1 MPMDEQRPFVDGVS
15 PRKPDPSFMT
25 GDPMKLEPVKP
36 SSLLKK
42 IITFTLIAGVLFIG
56 VAAWWMFS
64 GSGKSLS
71 VEVLAPSRLQSGV
84 PVEISVAMNNDS
96 GSDLKDA
103 QVSLALSDGLI
114 FVGLPGRRTVENR
127 SIGSLKG
134 AALTKETFA
143 VMATGADNTIL
154 TVKASVSYVP
164 GALSSRFEKTITKEL
179 VIGEPG
185 VELSVSP
192 PTKVFGSEE
201 FKTEITYRNVSG
213 VAFSGTQIQ
222 LTYPAGFTFTSA
234 SRPAIDE
241 ANRTWSIDALRP
253 GDTGTLSISGYL
265 VGQDNENFEL
275 KVAAVAPIGESTY
288 EIAKQSAI
296 VSLQPS
302 PLSIQIETLP
312 EATAV
317 FGPGDTVRYRL
328 NYANNTNI
336 GLRDVIVRARI
347 VGEMF
352 DLRTLKS
359 TGALRATDSTIIWN
373 ASHVPAFSNLLPRDS
388 GALEFSLQLKPTYP
402 ISRLSSK
409 NYSLSVYAE
418 IESPTVPANVAATK
432 TLGVAQRTNKVRGE
446 LLFSSLGFYRDAS
459 SGIVNNGI
467 FPPKVGEPT
476 QFTIHWVLKNTS
488 TDVEK
493 IRAHAFLGPN
503 VRYTGLFKTTIAST
517 TVAYN
522 ERTQEMTW
530 EIGKLQA
537 TRGILS
543 DAPTLVFQVE
553 LTPGASQVQTTPE
566 IVQAAEITYT
576 DLFTGEARRGMAK
589 EITTRLPDDP
599 TVFGGDRS
607 IRE

>member
-1 MPMDEQRPFVDGVS
+1 
-15 PRKPDPSFMT
+15 MT
-25 GDPMKLEPVKP
+25 GEPQRLEPEKP
-36 SSLLKK
+36 ASMLKK
-42 IITFTLIAGVLFIG
+42 IIAFTLIAGVLFVG

-64 GSGKSLS
+64 GSGKSLG
-71 VEVLAPSRLQSGV
+71 VDILAPARLQSGV
-84 PVEISVAMNNDS
+84 PVEIAVAMSNDS

-103 QVSLALSDGLI
+103 QVSLSLPDGLI

-127 SIGSLKG
+127 SVGSLKG
-134 AALTKETFA
+134 DALTKATFS
-143 VMATGADNTIL
+143 VMATGAVNTVL
-154 TVKASVSYVP
+154 TIKASVSYVP

-179 VIGEPG
+179 VVGEPG
-185 VELSVSP
+185 VELSISP

-201 FKTEITYRNVSG
+201 FKAEITYRNTSEQ
-213 VAFSGTQIQ
+213 AFTGTQIQ
-222 LTYPAGFTFTSA
+222 LTYPAGFTFTRA
-234 SRPAIDE
+234 SREATDE
-241 ANRTWSIDALRP
+241 TNRTWSIDSLRP
-253 GDTGTLSISGYL
+253 GDTGSLSISGYL
-265 VGQDNENFEL
+265 VGQDNENFEF
-275 KVAAVAPIGESTY
+275 KVAAVAPIGESNY
-288 EIAKQSAI
+288 EIAKQSA
-296 VSLQPS
+296 VVALQPS

-312 EATAV
+312 DAQAV
-317 FGPGDTVRYRL
+317 FSPGDTVRYRL
-328 NYANNTNI
+328 NYVNNTAI
-336 GLRDVIVRARI
+336 GLRDVIIRARI

-359 TGALRATDSTIIWN
+359 TGALRASDNTIVWN
-373 ASHVPAFSNLLPRDS
+373 ASRIPGLANMLPRDS
-388 GALEFSLQLKPTYP
+388 GSLEFSLQLKPTYP

-446 LLFSSLGFYRDAS
+446 LLFSSLGYYRDAS
-459 SGIVNNGI
+459 SGIVNNGV
-467 FPPKVGEPT
+467 FPPRVGAPT

-488 TDVEK
+488 TDVEN
-493 IRAHAFLGPN
+493 IRARAFLGPN

-517 TVAYN
+517 TIAYN

-530 EIGKLQA
+530 EIGKLAA

-553 LTPGASQVQTTPE
+553 LTPGATQVQTTPE
-566 IVQAAEITYT
+566 IVQMAEITYT
-576 DLFTGEARRGMAK
+576 DLFTGEPRRGSAK